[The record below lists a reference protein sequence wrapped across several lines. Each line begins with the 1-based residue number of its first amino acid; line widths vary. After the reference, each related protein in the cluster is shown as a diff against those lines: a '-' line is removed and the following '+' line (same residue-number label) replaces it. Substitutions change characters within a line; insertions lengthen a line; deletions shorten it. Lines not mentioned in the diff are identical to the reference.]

1 MKEEDSEEDD
11 SLKVVSFEKTPI
23 MSTYLVA
30 FVIGDFDYI
39 EGKSSDGIRLRV
51 FTPLGKTEQGK
62 FALEVSSLYSSPSEI
77 FFYITCSCQM

>member
-1 MKEEDSEEDD
+1 MEEKDFEEDD
-11 SLKVVSFEKTPI
+11 TLKVVSFEKTPI

-30 FVIGDFDYI
+30 FVIGDFEHI

-62 FALEVSSLYSSPSEI
+62 FALEV
-77 FFYITCSCQM
+77 TCSIVLF